1 MGPALGVAY
10 DRRGQSAGSRA
21 VVRYAE
27 DFVVFCESQEDA
39 TRVKDQLDEERNDPN
54 VFGDKHTGRSLL
66 RLSWFKIVRHRL
78 VRGTASPD
86 DPSFSPGAGVY
97 PRQAQPHGGPRRPR
111 PPRVA
116 TLAADAG
123 FPR

>member
-39 TRVKDQLDEERNDPN
+39 TRVKDQLLPPWRAERCLSLSPEKTRVVHLSEGIDFLSYHVEHYKAPR
-54 VFGDKHTGRSLL
+54 TTRSGYKLL
-66 RLSWFKIVRHRL
+66 IK
-78 VRGTASPD
+78 
-86 DPSFSPGAGVY
+86 PS
-97 PRQAQPHGGPRRPR
+97 RK
-111 PPRVA
+111 
-116 TLAADAG
+116 
-123 FPR
+123 